1 MSPMAALVRLDATP
15 SPLPTSV
22 LPREL
27 DPAVVTP
34 GIVGLVFFIALFVAL
49 VVLLRS
55 FTRQLK
61 KIDIPD
67 DGVPT
72 REDQPVA
79 RPPGEDGDS

>member
-1 MSPMAALVRLDATP
+1 VSLLAGLVRLDATP
-15 SPLPTSV
+15 TPLPTSV

-34 GIVGLVFFIALFVAL
+34 GIVGLIFFIALFVAL

-61 KIDIPD
+61 KIDIP
-67 DGVPT
+67 
-72 REDQPVA
+72 
-79 RPPGEDGDS
+79 GEDDATGEPATAEVEPGKD